1 MYKNTQINIGKEHNR
16 KDCRLSTIDDLEQNK
31 LFCRKNIAQKTRH
44 VVNATVTI
52 TELWRRRLE
61 CKIGSNYTIEEASD
75 TNPRKI
81 VLGQD
86 TEKHARIL
94 RTEDVQISS
103 IDGAPQTKDASDR
116 QSYGI
121 RNVLA
126 RVYKALGLRRCGGDT
141 VGQCGSPLS

>member
-1 MYKNTQINIGKEHNR
+1 M
-16 KDCRLSTIDDLEQNK
+16 STIDYRRSRTKQIVLQKEYST
-31 LFCRKNIAQKTRH
+31 KTRH

-116 QSYGI
+116 QSYGM

-126 RVYKALGLRRCGGDT
+126 RVYKALGFRRCPRNT
-141 VGQCGSPLS
+141 VGQCARPLS